1 MSGGKIKGE
10 GVPGAALSFHGEQNK
25 LVFLRCGWL
34 KKKSGILCF
43 PPPLF
48 FLVSHFLF

>member
-1 MSGGKIKGE
+1 MSGGKIKGD

-25 LVFLRCGWL
+25 LVFLRRGGL
-34 KKKSGILCF
+34 KKIGILCF